1 MNETKNE
8 TISTPRFGA
17 AYLRVSTDE
26 QAELSPESQLEE
38 IRKYAGRENIILL
51 EECIFIDSGIS
62 GKKAEKRPRFMDMIA
77 AAKEKNCPFSVILL
91 WKYSRFARNQE
102 ESIFYK
108 SILRSKCGVEVI
120 SVTEPLIAGPFGSL
134 IERIIEWMDEFY
146 SIRLS
151 QEVKRSM
158 LVNAK
163 KGKLQCSAS
172 FGYSIKDGV
181 LVPNEAESKHVQYIF
196 DSFLSGKGIYVIARE
211 LNSLGVRTHRGN
223 RFESRT
229 IEYILRNPVYI
240 GKLRWNPTGKTRR
253 DFLND
258 SIIVSDSGH
267 TPLVSADVWEAA
279 QKRLDEIKNQYG
291 RKARPTY
298 GLKGWTSGIVRC
310 ASCGATL
317 IFVKPHYY
325 KCNNFVKGKC
335 RHSQHIRADAL
346 EAAITSRLK
355 HDAANA
361 SALTFDMIPAGPGP
375 ADELIRLKSTLRVL
389 KSKIERLQDAYL
401 AGVIELEN
409 FSLSK
414 DKIEPDIRQTQLNI
428 ERLLTKYKE
437 EKSMFP
443 LQDAISSAAKTLE
456 SKTASTEEKNTAA
469 RSVIENCTY
478 DKAASLLSVTY
489 RLTL

>member
-1 MNETKNE
+1 MNET
-8 TISTPRFGA
+8 TSIPRFGA

-38 IRKYAGRENIILL
+38 IRKYAERENIILL

-108 SILRSKCGVEVI
+108 SILRSKCGVEVV

-181 LVPNEAESKHVQYIF
+181 LVPNEAESKHVRYIF
-196 DSFLSGKGIYVIARE
+196 DSFLAGKGIYVIARE
-211 LNSLGVRTHRGN
+211 LNGLGVRTHRGN
-223 RFESRT
+223 LFESRT
-229 IEYILRNPVYI
+229 VEYILRNPVYI

-253 DFLND
+253 DFLNAN
-258 SIIVSDSGH
+258 IIVSDSGH
-267 TPLVSADVWEAA
+267 TPIVSMDIWEAA
-279 QKRLDEIKNQYG
+279 QQRLDEIKKQHVC
-291 RKARPTY
+291 KARPTY
-298 GLKGWTSGIVRC
+298 ELKGWVSGIVRC

-317 IFVKPHYY
+317 IFAKPHYY

-346 EAAITSRLK
+346 ETAITSRLK
-355 HDAANA
+355 QDATNA
-361 SALTFDMIPAGPGP
+361 SALTFDIIPAGPDH
-375 ADELIRLKSTLRVL
+375 ADELDRLESTLRIL
-389 KSKIERLQDAYL
+389 KSKAERLKDAYL
-401 AGVIELEN
+401 AGVIELED
-409 FSLSK
+409 FSLTK
-414 DKIEPDIRQTQLNI
+414 DKIDLDIRQTLLNTD
-428 ERLLTKYKE
+428 RLSAKSGN
-437 EKSMFP
+437 EKSVST
-443 LQDAISSAAKTLE
+443 LQAAISNAAETLE
-456 SKTASTEEKNTAA
+456 SKTASTEEKNNAA
-469 RSVIENCTY
+469 RSVIESCTY

-489 RLTL
+489 RITL